1 MRSPMT
7 DASDYEVY
15 MQYVH
20 WSIEGEGWTLR

>member
-20 WSIEGEGWTLR
+20 WSMGGEGGTLR